1 MPTDLPPPSINDKRS
16 YNETRTLI
24 MLRKVLT
31 GYTPE
36 EIEVIAEC
44 LTLNYY
50 ENIGD
55 WNIAFW
61 GIDNEKY
68 KNINKFCLAA
78 LLSSVDQDDY
88 GYVELDHDNNEKIKD
103 PKNISNKLNLNKE
116 GGEEALSLQE
126 IRKWQHEH
134 DKAYLPR
141 GEGTY
146 YSEKNPPQ
154 VFKVE
159 IEGKTT
165 IPYEYCNLAI
175 REIKKD
181 IAKYTAPH

>member
-1 MPTDLPPPSINDKRS
+1 MPTDLPPPSINDKPS

-31 GYTPE
+31 GYSPE
-36 EIEVIAEC
+36 EIKFIAQC

-50 ENIGD
+50 VNIGD
-55 WNIAFW
+55 WNIAF
-61 GIDNEKY
+61 GRIDTNKPTDTNKNELDN
-68 KNINKFCLAA
+68 NIKKFCLAA
-78 LLSSVDQDDY
+78 LLCSVDQDDY
-88 GYVELDHDNNEKIKD
+88 GYVELDCDKNEKIKD
-103 PKNISNKLNLNKE
+103 PNNISNELNLKKE
-116 GGEEALSLQE
+116 DGEEVLSLQE

-146 YSEKNPPQ
+146 YSEKNPPK

-159 IEGKTT
+159 IEGVTRT
-165 IPYEYCNLAI
+165 
-175 REIKKD
+175 
-181 IAKYTAPH
+181 